1 MTKSTKK
8 TSTPKPRNIP
18 GISFLRDRYIGFL
31 AAVFFITRIGCWLAG
46 VRFDAYVNVHLMHF
60 VPSALL
66 REHLW
71 ASVIHLH
78 NQPPLFNLFLGIVY
92 TLFPGSSSVVFHT
105 IYLVLGL
112 TLTLSLYSVMTRLGV
127 MKKLAAALTV
137 LFIAS
142 PACILYENLLLYCY
156 PVTVMLCLGVLF
168 LVRFLEKGCTLD
180 LLCFFCLTA
189 AVVLTRS
196 MYHLVWFAVF
206 PVLLIVFRRNEWKRI
221 LAAALIP
228 FMAVFLLYAKNLY
241 LFGGFNGSSW
251 MGMSLSKLT
260 TMRVPE
266 KDRIELMRRGKLSEL
281 SLIPPFKALWQ
292 YGEYGDIP
300 EFKATGVQVLDTV
313 FYPDIGNNWNNAA
326 YLAISKQYLKD
337 ALYVLRTMPG
347 VYVKGVAESFKLFF
361 FPSSDWFHQYAS
373 VKNVEK
379 IGYFERVY
387 NRCIEGQFFGSIAPG
402 IDHVID
408 PGYFGSARN
417 IGFFILVI
425 YIVSCGYGLRLL
437 FLVMSGKRKVS
448 AGFIAVAAMMVTIVY
463 ATCAG
468 NLLEV
473 GENYRFR
480 FDIDPLLI
488 VLFGMFLND
497 CAGRYISARRHD
509 GNAGRER

>member
-112 TLTLSLYSVMTRLGV
+112 TLTLSLYSIMTRLGV

-196 MYHLVWFAVF
+196 MYHLVWFAAF

-251 MGMSLSKLT
+251 MGMSLSKLA

-313 FYPDIGNNWNNAA
+313 FYPGEGQTNVPLAFPGHESPDPFPNA
-326 YLAISKQYLKD
+326 QYPVGYAVTLFTSLYAGEMQVKSYSLKPVGG
-337 ALYVLRTMPG
+337 LNLSLLTFM
-347 VYVKGVAESFKLFF
+347 
-361 FPSSDWFHQYAS
+361 PSSES
-373 VKNVEK
+373 
-379 IGYFERVY
+379 GYPFV
-387 NRCIEGQFFGSIAPG
+387 FA
-402 IDHVID
+402 
-408 PGYFGSARN
+408 
-417 IGFFILVI
+417 
-425 YIVSCGYGLRLL
+425 
-437 FLVMSGKRKVS
+437 M
-448 AGFIAVAAMMVTIVY
+448 AAK
-463 ATCAG
+463 
-468 NLLEV
+468 
-473 GENYRFR
+473 
-480 FDIDPLLI
+480 DPLLPGTEYEAHIEAI
-488 VLFGMFLND
+488 VSGQTITKTWRFTTTLKSTAKTTVRQLPTDSYDWGLRSVIESFINGNLPIVPADRLFFPKPIFEFPRVRD
-497 CAGRYISARRHD
+497 DR
-509 GNAGRER
+509 